1 MSYLKLDLRYDII
14 GKNYKIVYTILKSR
28 DFAVV
33 VIFSQTAVFESS
45 VQLKKIDIVRTQLPL
60 HVLNVYSAFQMCPL
74 TSASILVAKVW
85 YSVEFVLFRLSSQV
99 WFSLTSPTKTGG
111 AKTFILCVVNCFH

>member
-1 MSYLKLDLRYDII
+1 
-14 GKNYKIVYTILKSR
+14 
-28 DFAVV
+28 
-33 VIFSQTAVFESS
+33 
-45 VQLKKIDIVRTQLPL
+45 
-60 HVLNVYSAFQMCPL
+60 MCPL

-111 AKTFILCVVNCFH
+111 AKTFTLCVVNCFHELVYDNLSML